1 MRSHAT
7 TSAAEDVPKSVEFEA
22 TAPDCVVVKWSYK
35 KRREP
40 PTSAYHAE
48 GGLEGHE
55 QRKAGRNTD
64 FQRGGAESKG

>member
-40 PTSAYHAE
+40 PTSAYHSE
-48 GGLEGHE
+48 GET
-55 QRKAGRNTD
+55 GRPRTK
-64 FQRGGAESKG
+64 KGREEHGFPARWR